1 MERLLQ
7 YLDDL
12 DDICGMAGLMVERL
26 RRFLFALFSWLT
38 LGAGGLAGVWL
49 AVVHPPIALATS
61 ILLFV
66 TLLYRSVTSPT
77 IRRPQAA

>member
-12 DDICGMAGLMVERL
+12 DDLYGMVGLINERL
-26 RRFLFALFSWLT
+26 RRFLYALFSYL
-38 LGAGGLAGVWL
+38 LLSAGAIAGAWL
-49 AVVHPPIALATS
+49 ALLHAPLALATS

-66 TLLYRSVTSPT
+66 ALLYRSVTT
-77 IRRPQAA
+77 RPASWSQTT

>member
-12 DDICGMAGLMVERL
+12 DDLYGMVGLTVERL
-26 RRFLFALFSWLT
+26 RRFLFAVFSYLV
-38 LGAGGLAGVWL
+38 LGAGALAGMWFAQL
-49 AVVHPPIALATS
+49 HPPVALATA

-66 TLLYRSVTSPT
+66 TLLYRSVTAPPAY
-77 IRRPQAA
+77 RPQTT

>member
-12 DDICGMAGLMVERL
+12 DDFYGMVGLINERL
-26 RRFLFALFSWLT
+26 RRFLFAVFSYST
-38 LGAGGLAGVWL
+38 LCVVAIAGILLAL
-49 AVVHPPIALATS
+49 AHPPLALATS

-66 TLLYRSVTSPT
+66 TLLYRSVTAPSGNW
-77 IRRPQAA
+77 ALSS